1 MIASILTAP
10 LRLVAWLVGVI
21 ARLLLGIV
29 GIIIPLFKGVFR
41 LVGSALLVAAVILL
55 VYDGTLTLSS
65 SRGLVTTSLQQHWNA
80 LAPQSLK
87 ATEAGVRRLRPEI
100 WDQGLRHA
108 INWPAWASIGG
119 LAVLLLL
126 AGRRRREVNV
136 FAN

>member
-1 MIASILTAP
+1 MISRILTAP
-10 LRLVAWLVGVI
+10 LRLVAWLVGVM

-29 GIIIPLFKGVFR
+29 GIIIPLFKGISR

-65 SRGLVTTSLQQHWNA
+65 NRGLVATSLQQHWNA

-87 ATEAGVRRLRPEI
+87 ATEAAVRRVRPEI
-100 WDQGLRHA
+100 WDQGLGRA